1 MKRVY
6 AASFLSSCIDEH
18 DEQHNIGLMY
28 FANMLKKSETT
39 PLGLGFYI
47 IKSWQHTKDRKT
59 EFLDLVFQF

>member
-18 DEQHNIGLMY
+18 DEQHNIGLMN

-39 PLGLGFYI
+39 LLGFYQYQ
-47 IKSWQHTKDRKT
+47 K
-59 EFLDLVFQF
+59 LAAY